1 MTDLLFWAGLASVA
15 GGLGLAGMG
24 AARLAISGRGP
35 RGASAAFETLWDPE
49 YDGPL
54 ELSTPLSARLLGPA
68 ADALARVGRAITP
81 QDWLARMRRK
91 TAYAG
96 LGASA
101 VESILAAKGVLTL
114 AGAFLVPLAAA
125 AVGAKVGG
133 VILWAVIGGG
143 IGFLLPDAWVARR
156 AERRQADI
164 RRTLPETLDLLAIS
178 VQAGL
183 GLEGAIELVSRKLPG
198 PLGEEL
204 QRLLQETQLGT
215 SRREALEKLRNRT
228 DVHEL
233 SAFTLALVQA
243 DTIGSPIAE
252 VLRSH
257 AAEIRMLR
265 RQRAREAAAKVPV
278 KLLFPLLF
286 GIFPALAI
294 VVIGPAVVSIARS
307 FAGG

>member
-1 MTDLLFWAGLASVA
+1 MNSILFWAGLASVA
-15 GGLGLAGMG
+15 GGLGFVGMG
-24 AARLAISGRGP
+24 AARLVVAGRSRTTP
-35 RGASAAFETLWDPE
+35 DVLEALWDPRW
-49 YDGPL
+49 DGPRDL
-54 ELSTPLSARLLGPA
+54 ERPLSARLGGPA
-68 ADALARVGRAITP
+68 ADALARMGRAITP
-81 QDWLARMRRK
+81 RNWLARMRRK

-96 LGASA
+96 LGGAS
-101 VESILAAKGVLTL
+101 VEGLLAAKGVLTL
-114 AGAFLVPLAAA
+114 AGAFLLPLGAA
-125 AVGAKVGG
+125 AVGVNIGG
-133 VILWAVIGGG
+133 VVLWAIIGGC
-143 IGFLLPDAWVARR
+143 IGFLLPDAWIARR

-198 PLGEEL
+198 ALGEEL

-215 SRREALEKLRNRT
+215 SRREALEKLRSRT
-228 DVHEL
+228 DVPEL

-257 AAEIRMLR
+257 AAEIRMIR

-294 VVIGPAVVSIARS
+294 VVIGPAAVSIAQA
-307 FAGG
+307 FGGR

>member
-1 MTDLLFWAGLASVA
+1 MTNVMFWAGLAAVA
-15 GGLGLAGMG
+15 GGLGFAGMG
-24 AARLAISGRGP
+24 AARVAVAGRRG
-35 RGASAAFETLWDPE
+35 GASAPLDALYDPDF
-49 YDGPL
+49 DGPKD
-54 ELSTPLSARLLGPA
+54 EGRPLAERLAGPA
-68 ADALARVGRAITP
+68 AEALARMGRAITP
-81 QDWLARMRRK
+81 SGWLARMRRK
-91 TAYAG
+91 TAFAG
-96 LGASA
+96 LGGAA
-101 VESILAAKGVLTL
+101 LEGLLAAKGILTL
-114 AGAFLVPLAAA
+114 AGASLLPLAAA

-133 VILWAVIGGG
+133 VVLWAVFGGG
-143 IGFLLPDAWVARR
+143 IGFLLPDVWVARR
-156 AERRQADI
+156 ADRRQADI
-164 RRTLPETLDLLAIS
+164 RRTLPETLDLMAIS

-198 PLGEEL
+198 ALGEEL

-215 SRREALEKLRNRT
+215 SRREALEKLRSRT
-228 DVHEL
+228 DVPVL

-265 RQRAREAAAKVPV
+265 RQRARETAAKVPV

-294 VVIGPAVVSIARS
+294 VVIGPAAISIARA
-307 FAGG
+307 FGAG

>member
-1 MTDLLFWAGLASVA
+1 MEGL
-15 GGLGLAGMG
+15 
-24 AARLAISGRGP
+24 
-35 RGASAAFETLWDPE
+35 
-49 YDGPL
+49 
-54 ELSTPLSARLLGPA
+54 
-68 ADALARVGRAITP
+68 
-81 QDWLARMRRK
+81 
-91 TAYAG
+91 
-96 LGASA
+96 
-101 VESILAAKGVLTL
+101 LAAKGVLTL
-114 AGAFLVPLAAA
+114 VGAFLLPLGAA
-125 AVGAKVGG
+125 AVGVNIGG
-133 VILWAVIGGG
+133 VVLWAIIGGC
-143 IGFLLPDAWVARR
+143 IGFLLPDAWIARR

-164 RRTLPETLDLLAIS
+164 RRTLPETLDLMAIS

-198 PLGEEL
+198 ALGEEL

-215 SRREALEKLRNRT
+215 SRREALEKLRSRT
-228 DVHEL
+228 DVPEL

-257 AAEIRMLR
+257 AAEIRMIR

-294 VVIGPAVVSIARS
+294 VVIGPAAVSIAQA
-307 FAGG
+307 FGGR